1 MRSSDAVSSFSLF
14 FSLFPFRRPFDFCTG
29 RSLSALLRHA
39 QYCARLSP
47 FSQIVQRVCHLY
59 YSRIL
64 HTDGY
69 LFRTMVNSYV
79 SRKIY
84 PFLKENI
91 SELKCASISLFLF
104 VRYSSRS
111 VHDFSS
117 SSLRF
122 SFFLSF
128 LPVHPYLLLGHRPAP
143 LLIESVAIRT
153 TIRFVAM
160 RRTRPRT
167 PTAVNSA
174 GSFLSSISQHRL
186 VRMVLGQPARASGPF
201 VLLSLLRVGKMY
213 TSSRPA
219 RKRVSL
225 ATTLPVPRSR
235 QSFGIGIPWEYP

>member
-1 MRSSDAVSSFSLF
+1 MIRPARRIVISCVLQTLFRPSPFSPLFSL
-14 FSLFPFRRPFDFCTG
+14 SGAHST
-29 RSLSALLRHA
+29 SAPAGVSPHSSGTLNI
-39 QYCARLSP
+39 ARVCFP

-69 LFRTMVNSYV
+69 L
-79 SRKIY
+79 KIY
-84 PFLKENI
+84 PFLKENT

-122 SFFLSF
+122 SFFFSF
-128 LPVHPYLLLGHRPAP
+128 LPVHSYLFLGHRPAP

-153 TIRFVAM
+153 TIRFIAM

-167 PTAVNSA
+167 PTVVNSA

-186 VRMVLGQPARASGPF
+186 VRTVLGQPARASGPF
-201 VLLSLLRVGKMY
+201 VLLSLLRVGKMH